1 MSMLITWLVLALSV
15 WITALIVPGI
25 SVKGFSG
32 AIVVAAIFGIL
43 NWAIGWLLFVMIGLG
58 TLGVG
63 FLLAFLTRWIVTALL
78 LKLTSAFTER
88 IFIRNF
94 GWAFLAAMVMSALG
108 TIGEYLLAHQ
118 SSFGHSYPV

>member
-15 WITALIVPGI
+15 WITALILPGFQ
-25 SVKGFSG
+25 VKGFTG

-58 TLGVG
+58 TLGIG

-88 IFIRNF
+88 IFIRSF
-94 GWAFLAAMVMSALG
+94 GWAFLAAMVISALG
-108 TIGEYLLAHQ
+108 TLGEYALSHH
-118 SSFGHSYPV
+118 SSFGHTYPV